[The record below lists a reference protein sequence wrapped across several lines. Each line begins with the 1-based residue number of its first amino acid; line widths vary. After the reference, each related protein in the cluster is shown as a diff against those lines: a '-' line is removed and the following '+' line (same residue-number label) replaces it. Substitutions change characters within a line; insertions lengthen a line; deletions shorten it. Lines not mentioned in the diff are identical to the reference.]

1 MKSPEFSSASHPP
14 RPSEPGLLETMT
26 VPEVK
31 SFRSEV
37 MVIPLGST
45 EPHGPHLPY
54 GTDTTVANRYSR
66 EAVRRAN
73 AEGAR
78 VMCLPAMPFGNNV
91 NFKDFPFACR
101 IRVETLMAVVLDL
114 VTFGREEG
122 VRKFVLVNG
131 HGGNDST
138 LAAST
143 RQIFDRFQNEVFV
156 GLCGPGAFGGEIYQK
171 LFSDGSPHAGEYET
185 SLMQFLAP
193 EKMPAQAPAKSAMY
207 TPTVPGLAEAKI
219 TWVRNWASL
228 MPAAC
233 GGRPDLATPEK
244 GEEFFEADVTG
255 FSRFLVALS
264 QAPWHSRFPYEAE
277 GA

>member
-1 MKSPEFSSASHPP
+1 MKASESTASLPP
-14 RPSEPGLLETMT
+14 QPSEPGLLETMT
-26 VPEVK
+26 EPEVE
-31 SFRSEV
+31 SFHPEV

-54 GTDTTVANRYSR
+54 GTDTTIANRYSR

-73 AEGAR
+73 ADGGR
-78 VMCLPAMPFGNNV
+78 VLCLPALPFGNNV
-91 NFKDFPFACR
+91 NFKNFPFACR

-122 VRKFVLVNG
+122 LRKFVLVNC

-138 LAAST
+138 LAACT
-143 RQIFDRFQNEVFV
+143 RQIFDRFQNEAFV
-156 GLCGPGAFGGEIYQK
+156 VMSGCGAFGGETYRK
-171 LFSDGSPHAGEYET
+171 LFSDGSPHAGDYET

-193 EKMPAQAPAKSAMY
+193 EKMPTHAPVESPMH
-207 TPTVPGLAEAKI
+207 TPTVPGLAEARV
-219 TWVRNWASL
+219 TWVRNWSHF

-233 GGRPDLATPEK
+233 GGRPDLATAEK
-244 GEEFFEADVTG
+244 GKEFFEADVTG

-264 QAPWHSRFPYEAE
+264 EAPWHPRFPYAAE
-277 GA
+277 VV